1 MKVLLRCSGQP
12 NIKIADCYIGQ
23 PNKDTEILNMEF
35 NSYQEQV
42 QRDVKTNIYTT
53 SPLKYKKGNYKV
65 QFIKLRTIYKT
76 RIK

>member
-1 MKVLLRCSGQP
+1 
-12 NIKIADCYIGQ
+12 
-23 PNKDTEILNMEF
+23 MEF
-35 NSYQEQV
+35 NSYYEQV
-42 QRDVKTNIYTT
+42 QRDVKTNIHTT